1 MSITIGSAVISRL
14 VAQPFGYEETNTRA
28 GLSAR
33 KWLAT
38 GLCTPSEWADLL
50 EVYEDWR
57 DLRILEEEP
66 LKSGVVGATV
76 SLTASAN
83 GMTYTAVP
91 CWFITAPSGEQV
103 GAYVQASVEVVDA
116 AQALAVLL
124 SEVLKGEPD
133 LPDLG
138 TFTINGAVITLTK
151 PPETYQDIP
160 QMQLTAGG
168 FSYLSGAYGATVV
181 RDIEGTTDSAGWVK
195 IQQWYAAI
203 TASTPNAGAYFPLSP
218 PTASAT
224 NKVALDGETPVKVI
238 EYSVALTLGVLR

>member
-1 MSITIGSAVISRL
+1 MSVSIGSATLSRL
-14 VAQPFGYEETNTRA
+14 VAQPFGYEETDTRA

-50 EVYEDWR
+50 EVYEGWR
-57 DLRILEEEP
+57 DLRIVEEEP

-103 GAYVQASVEVVDA
+103 GAYVQASVELVDS
-116 AQALAVLL
+116 AQAL
-124 SEVLKGEPD
+124 EVLIREKEKAEED

-168 FSYLSGAYGATVV
+168 SSYLSGQLSATVV
-181 RDIEGTTDSAGWVK
+181 RDIEGITDSDGWVK
-195 IQQWYAAI
+195 IQQWYASI
-203 TASTPNAGAYFPLSP
+203 TASTPLTGAYFPLSA
-218 PTASAT
+218 PTASAV
-224 NKVALDGETPVKVI
+224 NKVVIVEGAPEKVV
-238 EYSVALTLGVLR
+238 EYSVAFTLGVLR

>member
-1 MSITIGSAVISRL
+1 MSVTIGSATLSRL

-28 GLSAR
+28 GLTAR

-66 LKSGVVGATV
+66 LKSGVVGSTV

-124 SEVLKGEPD
+124 SEVLKDEPD

-138 TFTINGAVITLTK
+138 TFTINGAVIKLTK

-168 FSYLSGAYGATVV
+168 FSYLSGPLGATVV

-195 IQQWYAAI
+195 IQQWFATT
-203 TASTPNAGAYFPLSP
+203 TASTPASGAYFPLSP
-218 PTASAT
+218 PTASAA
-224 NKVALDGETPVKVI
+224 NKVVVINNAPTKYI

>member
-1 MSITIGSAVISRL
+1 MSVTIGSATLSRL

-28 GLSAR
+28 GLTAR

-38 GLCTPSEWADLL
+38 GLCTPSEWAGLL

-57 DLRILEEEP
+57 DLRIVQEEP

-91 CWFITAPSGEQV
+91 CWFIAAPSGEQV
-103 GAYVQASVEVVDA
+103 GAYVQASVELVDA
-116 AQALAVLL
+116 AQALQVLL
-124 SEVLKGEPD
+124 REKEKTEEED

-138 TFTINGAVITLTK
+138 TFTINGAVIKLTK
-151 PPETYQDIP
+151 PPETFQDLP

-168 FSYLSGAYGATVV
+168 ASYISGQYGVTLV
-181 RDIEGTTDSAGWVK
+181 RDIEGTTTAAGW
-195 IQQWYAAI
+195 AAI
-203 TASTPNAGAYFPLSP
+203 QTWVAATALSTPAVGGYFPLSA
-218 PTASAT
+218 PTATAQ
-224 NKVALDGETPVKVI
+224 NKVIGGVKTL
-238 EYSVALTLGVLR
+238 EYSVNISLGVVR